1 MLMAVVNHPNV
12 VQFHDACL
20 RDNLAMI
27 VLEYMEVCDSTL
39 SSAHCEVM
47 MVIYHASGD
56 ENFWCSML
64 P

>member
-1 MLMAVVNHPNV
+1 MAVVNHPNV

-27 VLEYMEVCDSTL
+27 VLEYMDSTL